1 VIDRARSTSRL
12 HRVADVEALKLAALD
27 KTGVSVGSN
36 GTSPHQLYKY
46 PARFSP
52 RFASAAIRLVSDPG
66 DVVLDPFM
74 GSGTTIIEGMRH
86 NRQVVGIDV
95 SPISTFLVR
104 SLLRSSR
111 SSQLDVYYSWFQKKL
126 FRVAQ
131 NIQKYSIDPT
141 LPLENL
147 ELVSSW
153 RHLRLI
159 SVLITAGQEKSPTYD
174 RLTRQVTL
182 RTCQWAFDVKSE
194 IPSFP
199 SFVNQMIE
207 VCEEVLNTCHAFGEF
222 MDEEW
227 GRSWRRASP
236 SIFDGASSV
245 VLDREFSKGRKKVD
259 AVVTSPPYPGVHV
272 LYGRWQVRGRRE
284 TDLPLWIIG
293 TDRRLR
299 EGDYTLH
306 SRREIESATYF
317 QLLAENMQGVRSAM
331 KTDGYM
337 IQMVGFNDPRNQLE
351 RFVKTVEGE
360 GFQEV
365 KSKRLAT
372 WEDGRLWREVPSRRW
387 YANTQGSGV
396 HTKREVVLV
405 FRSRN

>member
-1 VIDRARSTSRL
+1 MIVRKSTVSPL
-12 HRVADVEALKLAALD
+12 HRVINVEALRSAAVD

-52 RFASAAIRLVSDPG
+52 RFASAAIRFVSNPG
-66 DVVLDPFM
+66 DIVLDPFM

-86 NRQVVGIDV
+86 DRRMIGIDV
-95 SPISTFLVR
+95 SPISTFLVH

-111 SSQLDVYYSWFQKKL
+111 SGQLDLFYSWFRTRL
-126 FRVAQ
+126 FRISR
-131 NIQKYSIDPT
+131 NINRFSIDPT
-141 LPLENL
+141 LPIENL
-147 ELVSSW
+147 ELVLSW

-159 SVLITAGQEKSPTYD
+159 SALVAESREKSPTFE
-174 RLTRQVTL
+174 RLTRQVVL
-182 RTCQWAFDVKSE
+182 RTCQWAFDVKSD

-199 SFVNQMIE
+199 SFVKRMDE
-207 VCEEVLNTCHAFGEF
+207 VCQDVLNTCHAFSEF

-227 GRSWRRASP
+227 GRAWRRMTP
-236 SIFDGASSV
+236 SIYDGNSSV
-245 VLDREFSKGRKKVD
+245 VLNREFSRGREKVD

-293 TDRRLR
+293 SELRLR
-299 EGDYTLH
+299 EGEYTLH
-306 SRREIESATYF
+306 SRRDAEGTTYF
-317 QLLAENMQGVRSAM
+317 QLLLENMQGVRTAM
-331 KTDGYM
+331 KTNGYM
-337 IQMVGFNDPRNQLE
+337 VQMVGFNDPSNQLE
-351 RFVKTVEGE
+351 RFVDTVQSA
-360 GFQEV
+360 GFREV

-387 YANTQGSGV
+387 YANAQGSAI
-396 HTKREVVLV
+396 HTKKEVVLI
-405 FRSRN
+405 FRSRD